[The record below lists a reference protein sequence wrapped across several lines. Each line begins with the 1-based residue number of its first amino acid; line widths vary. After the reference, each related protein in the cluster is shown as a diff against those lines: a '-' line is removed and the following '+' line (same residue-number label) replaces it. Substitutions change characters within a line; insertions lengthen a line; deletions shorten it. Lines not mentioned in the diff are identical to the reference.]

1 MGKGREIGSQL
12 HAWLAGGDREPLQA
26 RRIEGVLLDALGSD
40 PRLRGPVRDLALQPL
55 LVRLLQETSP
65 VVRRS
70 LLESLIQDLQ
80 DTYAP
85 AVLGELLDLLEAA
98 SGLPVGRPTP
108 ADASTPPRTPP
119 APQPAGA
126 TRRRPRRGS
135 TRPLSQWLRDLRQDL
150 QPIAPGLALGFANAL
165 VFLWLGDELGRLLPR
180 SWSSGL
186 VLLLVLAVLQLLLA
200 RPLAR
205 LRREAPLTLAD
216 SSDPHRV
223 WRWITAPWVHHRQGE
238 ALLNGLMLWILLGDS
253 PLPLGQLLLRYLL
266 TSLATMLPAVLL
278 ARRWLRYACWDGA
291 TGAVAALI
299 ALATGVSLLQ
309 WRPVSFPFGV
319 LTVPVWV
326 LFVVFGVIQLAWVLP
341 RQHPDETAPPRQRL
355 FSSTWWWGT
364 CWGLLWALLTRL
376 QEWVQ
381 PLLQASGR
389 G

>member
-1 MGKGREIGSQL
+1 MGKGREIGAQL
-12 HAWLAGGDREPLQA
+12 HAWLAGGEREPLQA

-55 LVRLLQETSP
+55 LVTLLQETSP
-65 VVRRS
+65 VARRS
-70 LLESLIQDLQ
+70 LLETLVQDLQ
-80 DTYAP
+80 ATYAP

-98 SGLPVGRPTP
+98 TGLPAGRPTP
-108 ADASTPPRTPP
+108 ADAATPSRTPP
-119 APQPAGA
+119 AAQPAGVS
-126 TRRRPRRGS
+126 RRRPVRAS
-135 TRPLSQWLRDLRQDL
+135 PQPLGPVVRTLLDDL
-150 QPIAPGLALGFANAL
+150 QPIAPGVALAFANAL
-165 VFLWLGDELGRLLPR
+165 VFLWLGGELGGLLPR

-186 VLLLVLAVLQLLLA
+186 VLLLVLVVLQLLS
-200 RPLAR
+200 RPIAR
-205 LRREAPLTLAD
+205 LRRDAPLTLAD

-223 WRWITAPWVHHRQGE
+223 WRWITAPWLHHRQGE
-238 ALLNGLMLWILLGDS
+238 ALLNGLMLLILLGET

-278 ARRWLRYACWDGA
+278 ARRWLRFARWDGA

-326 LFVVFGVIQLAWVLP
+326 LFVVYGVIQLAWVLP

-355 FSSTWWWGT
+355 LCSTWWWGT

-376 QEWVQ
+376 QEWAE
-381 PLLQASGR
+381 PLLRSAG
-389 G
+389 GG